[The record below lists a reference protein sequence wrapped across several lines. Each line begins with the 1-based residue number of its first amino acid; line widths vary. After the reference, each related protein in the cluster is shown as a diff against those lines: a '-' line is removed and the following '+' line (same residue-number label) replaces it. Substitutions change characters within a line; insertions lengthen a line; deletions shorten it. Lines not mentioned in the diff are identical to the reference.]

1 MRKMSKIPA
10 VLFAVFMFASC
21 GGSGGGGVGETGMFP
36 AATPQCARSGES
48 FLFPGGTACPEGPGI
63 SSGQLLTTKRGEYF
77 ENCGIDG
84 ESRSYVFADETG
96 GDEGTGRDEIVRGSI
111 ALGGGEIAEF
121 TGKRL
126 NFRWMFDAETCSLR
140 VTYDRSLCGIT
151 FEYRVAG
158 VSNDSITLETA
169 NPNAP
174 GEVVSTTCMRKQA
187 VSSE

>member
-48 FLFPGGTACPEGPGI
+48 FLFPGGTACPVGPGV
-63 SSGQLLTTKRGEYF
+63 SSGQLLTTKKGEYF

-84 ESRSYVFADETG
+84 ESKSYVFADETG
-96 GDEGTGRDEIVRGSI
+96 GDEGTGRDEIVRGSL
-111 ALGGGEIAEF
+111 ALGGGETAEF

-126 NFRWMFDAETCSLR
+126 NFRWMFNAETCSLR
-140 VTYDRSLCGIT
+140 VAYDRSLCGIT

-158 VSNDSITLETA
+158 VSDDSITIETA
-169 NPNAP
+169 NPNDPA
-174 GEVVSTTCMRKQA
+174 EIVSTTCMRRQA

>member
-1 MRKMSKIPA
+1 MSKIPA

-84 ESRSYVFADETG
+84 ESRSYAFADETG
-96 GDEGTGRDEIVRGSI
+96 GDGGTGRDEIVRGSL
-111 ALGGGEIAEF
+111 ALGGGETAEF

-158 VSNDSITLETA
+158 VSDDSITLETA